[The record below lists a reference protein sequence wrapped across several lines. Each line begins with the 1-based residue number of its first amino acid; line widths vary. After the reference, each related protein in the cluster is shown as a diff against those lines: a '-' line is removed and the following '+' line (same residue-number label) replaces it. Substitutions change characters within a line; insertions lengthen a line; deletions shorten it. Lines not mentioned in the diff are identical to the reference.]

1 MEMQRSRD
9 QYYEDEED
17 LENSLEYDDAQQM
30 NPKSKF
36 YANVKWALQIVLQHR
51 KLEKEPEANRFPKKS
66 LNSIYNQ
73 IENVLANLY
82 RLEYQDCLVED
93 NEDSQLSAEEQE
105 MNELLSSGITYLLLA
120 EIVLQESPPTIIV
133 IIKLLH

>member
-1 MEMQRSRD
+1 MEMQRSID
-9 QYYEDEED
+9 QYEDEED

-51 KLEKEPEANRFPKKS
+51 KLEQKEPQANRFPKKS
-66 LNSIYNQ
+66 LHSIYNQ

-133 IIKLLH
+133 SNIDY